1 MDKHYLQPLLEPEAI
16 VVFTARAGD
25 AKQQTA
31 QGRALTEAIRAQRF
45 TGTIRFLEI
54 GTTGTL
60 AELSQTR
67 ADLAIIALPPR
78 DVAAAL
84 EVAGRITCKAALVV
98 SSGIGAAQAAELRRI
113 AHREGVLL
121 LGPNSLGFQ
130 RPKLNLNASAAG
142 PLARAGS
149 LGLVCQSG
157 ALTAAM
163 LDWARSNGVGFSL
176 VASVGPHTDVDIA
189 QVLDF
194 LASDPQTQSILVYL
208 EGIGS
213 ARRFMSALRS
223 AAIAKPVVV
232 LKAGRRLAGNEAA
245 QTHSAA
251 TVGSDEVFD
260 AALRRA
266 GAVRVRSF
274 VELFSAAKCL
284 ASRYRPVGARL
295 AIVTNGGGPGV
306 LAADWVN
313 EIGLKL
319 GRLSPMTIAGLKPL
333 LPDVASVSDLIDVSE
348 DATPEHYV
356 AAIRA
361 AAADKDVDGLLAIHS
376 PKAGV
381 DPVAVAKAVAG
392 LLSTT
397 YKPLLSCWMGDAS
410 MAGARVLL
418 NDAGIASFRTPE
430 AAVGAFG
437 NIATF
442 YENQRLLQQTPPP
455 LSTLAQ
461 PDIEGARLLIESVVA
476 ERRKVLTEME
486 SKTLLSSFHVPVTQT
501 ILARSPT
508 EAMMIATQ
516 LGFPVALKI
525 DSPDIVHKSDVQ
537 GVALNL
543 MSGTSVRETYADMM
557 DRVARLAPHARINGV
572 TVQKMARARRG
583 REVSVGVVTDD
594 PFGPVIVFGAG
605 GVMIELIA
613 DRAMELPPLN
623 QFLARRLIE
632 RARVSETLAEWRGA
646 AAVDVSALEQVLLRV
661 SEMVCALPQLREM
674 DINPLIVDE
683 HGAVAVDARIVV
695 DGGPQAGLGAPG
707 QFAHLAILP
716 YPSRFEQ
723 QLTLRGGGTCLLRPI
738 RPDDAQ
744 MLQDL
749 VRGLSP
755 ESRYFRFVSSFNE
768 LPATMLSRFTLID
781 YDREM
786 ALVAVVRDR
795 TSGEDGAFTEID
807 RIVGV
812 SRYVITPDQHSC
824 EFSLVV
830 AEDMKGRGLGSRLME
845 SIMEAARER
854 GLAEIVGLVL
864 RSNAPMLKLM
874 QGMGFEVKR
883 FDEDPDFVKVTHAL

>member
-16 VVFTARAGD
+16 VVFAARHGD
-25 AKQQTA
+25 PKQQTA
-31 QGRALTEAIRAQRF
+31 PGRALIEAIRAQRF

-67 ADLAIIALPPR
+67 ADLAIIALPPK
-78 DVAAAL
+78 DIAAAL
-84 EVAGRITCKAALVV
+84 EVAGRITCRAAVII
-98 SSGIGAAQAAELRRI
+98 SSGVTADHAAELRRI
-113 AHREGVLL
+113 AQREGVLL

-149 LGLVCQSG
+149 LGVVCQSG
-157 ALTAAM
+157 ALTAAT

-176 VASVGPHTDVDIA
+176 LASVGPHTAVDIA
-189 QVLDF
+189 QVLDY
-194 LASDPQTQSILVYL
+194 LANDPQTQSIIVYL
-208 EGIGS
+208 EGIGN

-232 LKAGRRLAGNEAA
+232 LKAGRKQAGNEAA

-284 ASRYRPVGARL
+284 ASRYRPVGPRL
-295 AIVTNGGGPGV
+295 ALVTNGGGPGV

-319 GRLSPMTIAGLKPL
+319 GKLSPMSIAGLKPL
-333 LPDVASVSDLIDVSE
+333 LPDVASISDLIDVSE

-356 AAIRA
+356 AAIKA
-361 AAADKDVDGLLAIHS
+361 AAADKDVDGILAIHS

-381 DPVAVAKAVAG
+381 DPIAVAKSVAG

-397 YKPLLSCWMGDAS
+397 WKPLLSCWMGDATVS
-410 MAGARVLL
+410 EARVLL

-437 NIATF
+437 NISTF
-442 YENQRLLQQTPPP
+442 YQNQRLLQQTPPP
-455 LSTLAQ
+455 LSTLAK
-461 PDIEGARLLIESVVA
+461 PDIEGAQLLIESVLA

-486 SKTLLSSFHVPVTQT
+486 SKALLSSFHVPVTQT
-501 ILARSPT
+501 LLARSPT

-543 MSGTSVRETYADMM
+543 MSGTGVREAYVDMM
-557 DRVARLAPHARINGV
+557 ERVAGLVPNARINGV

-583 REVSVGVVTDD
+583 REISVGVVTDD

-605 GVMIELIA
+605 GVMIELID

-632 RARVSETLAEWRGA
+632 RARVAETLAEWRGA
-646 AAVDVSALEQVLLRV
+646 AAVDLSALEQLLLRV

-674 DINPLIVDE
+674 DINPIIVDE

-695 DGGPQAGLGAPG
+695 DGGPLANVGSPG

-723 QLTLRGGGTCLLRPI
+723 TLALRGGDTCLLRPI

-786 ALVAVVRDR
+786 ALVAVVRER
-795 TSGEDGAFTEID
+795 TAGADGSFTEID

-845 SIMEAARER
+845 SIMDAARER
-854 GLAEIVGLVL
+854 GLAEIIGLVL

-874 QGMGFEVKR
+874 RGMGFEVKR